1 LIPHD
6 DDESAERRA
15 DVVSEALPILDS
27 VARRIARRLGG
38 HVPVDDLVSIGN
50 SALVE
55 IVRTWDPERARFS
68 AYVTSR
74 LKWAILDGVRRET
87 HGRRTAARATALLA
101 SERLGEGYARA
112 AAEAAPDAP
121 PTTLEEDQQAL
132 DDLLKNSA
140 AALAGGVWLADP
152 DAQTAETPEEKLA
165 HVEAAHVARELI
177 DKMPDRERE
186 LMTRFFYGGEPLE
199 AIAKDFGLSK
209 SWASR
214 LNQRAV
220 LALRRA
226 MGEPGEEL
234 SRVDSAND

>member
-6 DDESAERRA
+6 DDERA
-15 DVVSEALPILDS
+15 DVVSEALPILES
-27 VARRIARRLGG
+27 VARRLARRLGG

-50 SALVE
+50 LALVD
-55 IVRTWDPERARFS
+55 IVRTWDPARARFA

-112 AAEAAPDAP
+112 RAEPVADAP
-121 PTTLEEDQQAL
+121 PTTLEEDQAAL
-132 DDLLKNSA
+132 DDLLKNNA
-140 AALAGGVWLADP
+140 AALASGLWLADP

-234 SRVDSAND
+234 SPLVPVDGAND